1 MRYKV
6 VKNTISRGNL
16 YEHFKKGN
24 TLEVKKEITE
34 IINEVSDQY
43 FLAQIIDKIL
53 SERNDVGENN

>member
-16 YEHFKKGN
+16 YGHFKKGN
-24 TLEVKKEITE
+24 ALDVKKEITE
-34 IINEVSDQY
+34 TINEVSDQC